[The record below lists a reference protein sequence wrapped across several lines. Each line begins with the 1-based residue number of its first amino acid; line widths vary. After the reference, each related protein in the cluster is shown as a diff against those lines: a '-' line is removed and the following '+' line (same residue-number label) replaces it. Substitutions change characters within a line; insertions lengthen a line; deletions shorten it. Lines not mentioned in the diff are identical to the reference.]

1 MLKGPHFNC
10 QNWTQQRKKKVYL
23 GGRQLAS
30 GCTLAE
36 PELHRGFQ
44 NDLENTVFSPFPSKE
59 QSLAKHVFPGKVL
72 AMVGA
77 TDISPFKE
85 ILSRTKW
92 GHVDP
97 GETQLEGGRSENTS
111 LFVFCFW
118 AWHCL
123 LAYDISLEDLNS
135 KHRGWHLWWFSFQ
148 WSCVA
153 ERTQAPMTSRWNF
166 SAKSSVNILPS
177 NGNHVFINFEGG

>member
-10 QNWTQQRKKKVYL
+10 QNWTQQRKKKFTWEGGSWQQAVPLQSQNYTEGSRMIWKTLYL
-23 GGRQLAS
+23 VPFLA
-30 GCTLAE
+30 
-36 PELHRGFQ
+36 R
-44 NDLENTVFSPFPSKE
+44 NRVF
-59 QSLAKHVFPGKVL
+59 AKHVFPGKVL

-85 ILSRTKW
+85 ILSKTKW